1 MAKLVSKTYGEALF
15 ELAHE
20 ENRASEMLEEIQ
32 SVREILK
39 SNPEFGRM
47 MLHPGIPKQDKLKIV
62 DEVFKGRCSDEI
74 TGFIRIIVDKER
86 FKDIDSIFLYFI
98 DKEKESQGIG
108 VAYVS
113 TPKPLDLEGKSRV
126 RDKLLETT
134 DYETLEMHY
143 DVDPGLIGG
152 MVIRIG
158 DRVVDSSI
166 KSRLNDLTKELL
178 ELQLG

>member
-20 ENRASEMLEEIQ
+20 ENKASEMLEEIQ

-39 SNPEFGRM
+39 SNPEFTKM
-47 MLHPGIPKQDKLKIV
+47 MLHPGISKQDKLRTV
-62 DEVFKGRCSDEI
+62 DEVFKGRASDEL

-86 FKDIDSIFLYFI
+86 FREIDHIFQYFI

-108 VAYVS
+108 VAYIT
-113 TPKPLDLEGKSRV
+113 TPKPLDLDGRSMV

-134 DYETLEMHY
+134 DYKTIEY
-143 DVDPGLIGG
+143 NYIVDPELIGG

>member
-1 MAKLVSKTYGEALF
+1 M
-15 ELAHE
+15 
-20 ENRASEMLEEIQ
+20 
-32 SVREILK
+32 
-39 SNPEFGRM
+39 
-47 MLHPGIPKQDKLKIV
+47 
-62 DEVFKGRCSDEI
+62 
-74 TGFIRIIVDKER
+74 
-86 FKDIDSIFLYFI
+86 
-98 DKEKESQGIG
+98 
-108 VAYVS
+108 AYVS

-134 DYETLEMHY
+134 DFKTIEMHY
-143 DVDPGLIGG
+143 EVDPKLIGG